1 MVRKL
6 KAPKGTDEANAN
18 GKSYRVENDG
28 TVEVPDDAVQPLL
41 AIGGFVEVDDTPVE
55 VPTGMV
61 LVKSSDPTASCGGEK
76 MGDKFMVDIPTANEL
91 VSHGFSI
98 VEHVAAPA
106 AAGPPS
112 AQQ

>member
-41 AIGGFVEVDDTPVE
+41 DVGGFVEVDETQVE

-61 LVKSSDPTASCGGEK
+61 LVKSADPTASCGGEK
-76 MGDKFMVDIPTANEL
+76 VGDKFMVDVLTANEL

-98 VEHVAAPA
+98 VEQVAAPPA
-106 AAGPPS
+106 ADLP
-112 AQQ
+112 QQ